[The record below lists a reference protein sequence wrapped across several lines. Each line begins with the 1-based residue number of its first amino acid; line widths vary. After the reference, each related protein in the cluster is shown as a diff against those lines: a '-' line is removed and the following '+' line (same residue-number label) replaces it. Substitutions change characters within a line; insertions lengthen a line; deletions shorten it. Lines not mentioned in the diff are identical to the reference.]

1 MYTKIEIVVDEL
13 KDGSL
18 VVKLNGEKV
27 GELGE
32 VKPLSLMNEVH
43 ELVTIRERLKRP
55 SKLAN
60 DLDVEIVRQLALLI
74 AWYVTE

>member
-1 MYTKIEIVVDEL
+1 MYTKIEIVVDEM

-27 GELGE
+27 GELSE
-32 VKPLSLMNEVH
+32 VKTLALMNEVH
-43 ELVTIRERLKRP
+43 ELVTIRERLKRS
-55 SKLAN
+55 SKIAN

>member
-1 MYTKIEIVVDEL
+1 MYTKIEIVVDEM

-18 VVKLNGEKV
+18 VVKLNGEKI
-27 GELGE
+27 GELSE
-32 VKPLSLMNEVH
+32 VKPLALMNEVH
-43 ELVTIRERLKRP
+43 DLISIREKLKRS
-55 SKLAN
+55 SKLMN

>member
-32 VKPLSLMNEVH
+32 VKPLAWMNEVH
-43 ELVTIRERLKRP
+43 ELVTIRERLKRS
-55 SKLAN
+55 SKLVN

>member
-32 VKPLSLMNEVH
+32 VKPLALMNEVH
-43 ELVTIRERLKRP
+43 DLIMIREKLKRP
-55 SKLAN
+55 SKIVN

>member
-1 MYTKIEIVVDEL
+1 MYTKIEIAVDEL

-18 VVKLNGEKV
+18 IVRFNDERI

-32 VKPLSLMNEVH
+32 VKPLTEIAEIHDLIMV
-43 ELVTIRERLKRP
+43 REKLRRP
-55 SKLAN
+55 SKIVN
-60 DLDVEIVRQLALLI
+60 DLDVEIVRRLAMLI

>member
-32 VKPLSLMNEVH
+32 VKPLAVMNEVH
-43 ELVTIRERLKRP
+43 ELVTIRERLKRS
-55 SKLAN
+55 SKLVN